1 MSTAVPA
8 HEEKPIGHEVKV
20 DHGDD
25 SELSSVGD
33 DSLEL
38 TPAEERRL
46 RRIVDW
52 RILPYCSLL
61 YLLSAYFRPPHST
74 CFPRQPTYYFHRCIS
89 LTISADCFNRFLGPG
104 AYTQGSPDDSFETN

>member
-1 MSTAVPA
+1 MKKTEWALRIFLSLAGDGLSLKSQTLSSKPPLVPPPLALQSHLTDAREPSFRVIMSSTE
-8 HEEKPIGHEVKV
+8 HEEKPIGTEGKV
-20 DHGDD
+20 DHRDD

-46 RRIVDW
+46 RRKIDW

-61 YLLSAYFRPPHST
+61 YLLSA
-74 CFPRQPTYYFHRCIS
+74 
-89 LTISADCFNRFLGPG
+89 
-104 AYTQGSPDDSFETN
+104 

>member
-1 MSTAVPA
+1 MSTKGE
-8 HEEKPIGHEVKV
+8 EEKVVPSDVKV
-20 DHGDD
+20 DGHD

-46 RRIVDW
+46 RRKVDW

-61 YLLSAYFRPPHST
+61 YLLSACFSSRECMLTLMLNSDVGRTLRLFGSST
-74 CFPRQPTYYFHRCIS
+74 PIYYWI
-89 LTISADCFNRFLGPG
+89 L
-104 AYTQGSPDDSFETN
+104 E